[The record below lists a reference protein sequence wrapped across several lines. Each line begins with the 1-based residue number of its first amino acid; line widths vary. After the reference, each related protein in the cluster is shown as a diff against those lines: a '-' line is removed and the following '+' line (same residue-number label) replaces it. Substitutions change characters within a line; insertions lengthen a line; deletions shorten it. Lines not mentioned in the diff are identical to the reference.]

1 MRSERMAKRLSLGG
15 IMRKKLSD
23 ITNLQTA
30 KPMSEDEKPLEDC
43 PTDKD
48 YIEQLRRERM
58 TLIRL
63 VAERTKIVELSGA
76 ELQKLRISL
85 QKLQQQNLSLAQS
98 NSRMLAELNLGR
110 EKVKTLQHELV
121 CKNALL
127 KAKNLEIEAVSLKF
141 QFTNILVVPLI
152 LQGREEFKR
161 QNSASQTQVSKIKEA
176 EEISLH
182 KADNDGKACNLNKR
196 RATRSRSVGA
206 STTCQKVENKEKA
219 ENKRR
224 RLRRQSAR
232 FISQTEN
239 LFEIEDVKLPV
250 NHTPDSPMRSSSPTP
265 LISSTRKEGG
275 EDNCAPR
282 RSSVGRPLRKAA
294 EKVKSY
300 KEVPIIVKMRR
311 SE

>member
-127 KAKNLEIEAVSLKF
+127 KEKNLEIEGK
-141 QFTNILVVPLI
+141 
-152 LQGREEFKR
+152 EEFKR
-161 QNSASQTQVSKIKEA
+161 QNSASQTQIKEA

>member
-127 KAKNLEIEAVSLKF
+127 KAKNLEIEGK
-141 QFTNILVVPLI
+141 
-152 LQGREEFKR
+152 EEFKR

-300 KEVPIIVKMRR
+300 KEVPIMVKMRR

>member
-127 KAKNLEIEAVSLKF
+127 KAKNLEIEGK
-141 QFTNILVVPLI
+141 
-152 LQGREEFKR
+152 EEFKR
-161 QNSASQTQVSKIKEA
+161 QNSASQTQIKEA

-300 KEVPIIVKMRR
+300 KEVPIMVKMRR

>member
-127 KAKNLEIEAVSLKF
+127 KAKNLEIE
-141 QFTNILVVPLI
+141 
-152 LQGREEFKR
+152 GREEFKR

>member
-1 MRSERMAKRLSLGG
+1 MPKRLSLGG

-23 ITNLQTA
+23 ITNLQAA
-30 KPMSEDEKPLEDC
+30 KPMIQDEKPPEDC
-43 PTDKD
+43 LTDKD
-48 YIEQLRRERM
+48 CIEQLRRERM

-63 VAERTKIVELSGA
+63 VAERTKMVELGGA

-85 QKLQQQNLSLAQS
+85 QKLQLQNLSLAQS

-110 EKVKTLQHELV
+110 EKVKTLQHELL
-121 CKNALL
+121 CKNALF
-127 KAKNLEIEAVSLKF
+127 KAKNLEIEGK
-141 QFTNILVVPLI
+141 T
-152 LQGREEFKR
+152 EFKR
-161 QNSASQTQVSKIKEA
+161 QNTASQISKIKEGEDS
-176 EEISLH
+176 EEISMH
-182 KADNDGKACNLNKR
+182 KAENDGETCNLNKGE
-196 RATRSRSVGA
+196 ACNINKGEASVDA
-206 STTCQKVENKEKA
+206 STTCPKVEDKEKVENK
-219 ENKRR
+219 RR
-224 RLRRQSAR
+224 CLRRQSAR

-250 NHTPDSPMRSSSPTP
+250 SCTPDSPMRSSGPTP
-265 LISSTRKEGG
+265 LISSTRKEEG

-300 KEVPIIVKMRR
+300 KEVSLVVKMRR

>member
-30 KPMSEDEKPLEDC
+30 KPMSEDEKPLEGC
-43 PTDKD
+43 PPDKD

-127 KAKNLEIEAVSLKF
+127 KAKNLEIEGK
-141 QFTNILVVPLI
+141 
-152 LQGREEFKR
+152 EEFKR

-196 RATRSRSVGA
+196 HATRSRSVGA
-206 STTCQKVENKEKA
+206 STTCPKIEDKEKA

-239 LFEIEDVKLPV
+239 LFEIEDVQLPV
-250 NHTPDSPMRSSSPTP
+250 NHTPDSPMRSSGPTP
-265 LISSTRKEGG
+265 LISSTRKEGE

>member
-63 VAERTKIVELSGA
+63 VAERTYPIPSNVVFLSSFI
-76 ELQKLRISL
+76 LLL
-85 QKLQQQNLSLAQS
+85 
-98 NSRMLAELNLGR
+98 ELNLGR

-127 KAKNLEIEAVSLKF
+127 KAKTLEIEAVSLKF

-152 LQGREEFKR
+152 LQGKEEFKR
-161 QNSASQTQVSKIKEA
+161 QNSASQTQIKEA

>member
-1 MRSERMAKRLSLGG
+1 MRSESMPKRLSLGG

-23 ITNLQTA
+23 ITNLHAT
-30 KPMSEDEKPLEDC
+30 KPMIQDEKPPEDC
-43 PTDKD
+43 LTDKD
-48 YIEQLRRERM
+48 CIEQLRRERM

-63 VAERTKIVELSGA
+63 VAERTKMVELGGA

-85 QKLQQQNLSLAQS
+85 QKLQLQNLSLAQS

-110 EKVKTLQHELV
+110 EKVKTLQHELL
-121 CKNALL
+121 CKNALF
-127 KAKNLEIEAVSLKF
+127 KAKNLEVEGK
-141 QFTNILVVPLI
+141 T
-152 LQGREEFKR
+152 EFKR
-161 QNSASQTQVSKIKEA
+161 QNTASQVSKIKEG

-182 KADNDGKACNLNKR
+182 KADNDGKTCNLNKGEACNINKGEACNLNKSNKR
-196 RATRSRSVGA
+196 HATRSRSVGA
-206 STTCQKVENKEKA
+206 STTGQKVEDKEKVENK
-219 ENKRR
+219 RR
-224 RLRRQSAR
+224 CLRRQSAR

-239 LFEIEDVKLPV
+239 LFEIEDGKLPV
-250 NHTPDSPMRSSSPTP
+250 SCTPDSPMHSSGPAP
-265 LISSTRKEGG
+265 LISSTRKEEG

-300 KEVPIIVKMRR
+300 KEVSLLVKMRR

>member
-127 KAKNLEIEAVSLKF
+127 KAKTLEIEGK
-141 QFTNILVVPLI
+141 
-152 LQGREEFKR
+152 EEFKR

>member
-127 KAKNLEIEAVSLKF
+127 KEKNLEIEGK
-141 QFTNILVVPLI
+141 
-152 LQGREEFKR
+152 EEFKR

>member
-1 MRSERMAKRLSLGG
+1 MAKRLSLGG

-63 VAERTKIVELSGA
+63 VAERTYPIPSNVVFLSSFILLLVFGKIVELSGA

-127 KAKNLEIEAVSLKF
+127 KAKNLEIEGK
-141 QFTNILVVPLI
+141 
-152 LQGREEFKR
+152 EEFKR

>member
-1 MRSERMAKRLSLGG
+1 MRSESMPKRLSLGG

-23 ITNLQTA
+23 ITNLQAT
-30 KPMSEDEKPLEDC
+30 KPMIQDEKPPEDC
-43 PTDKD
+43 LTDKD
-48 YIEQLRRERM
+48 CIEQLRRERM

-63 VAERTKIVELSGA
+63 VAERTKMVELGGA

-85 QKLQQQNLSLAQS
+85 QKLQLQNLSLAQS

-110 EKVKTLQHELV
+110 EKVKTLQHELL
-121 CKNALL
+121 CKNALF
-127 KAKNLEIEAVSLKF
+127 KAKNLEIEGK
-141 QFTNILVVPLI
+141 T
-152 LQGREEFKR
+152 EFKR
-161 QNSASQTQVSKIKEA
+161 QNTASQVSKIKEG

-182 KADNDGKACNLNKR
+182 KADNDGKTCNLNKGEACNINKGEACNLNKR
-196 RATRSRSVGA
+196 HATRSRSVGA
-206 STTCQKVENKEKA
+206 STTGQKVEDKEKVENK
-219 ENKRR
+219 RR
-224 RLRRQSAR
+224 CLRRQSAR

-239 LFEIEDVKLPV
+239 LFEIEDGKLPV
-250 NHTPDSPMRSSSPTP
+250 SCTPDSPMHSSGPTP
-265 LISSTRKEGG
+265 LISSTTKEEG

-300 KEVPIIVKMRR
+300 KEGSLLVKMRR

>member
-1 MRSERMAKRLSLGG
+1 MRSESMPKRLSLGG

-23 ITNLQTA
+23 ITNLQAA
-30 KPMSEDEKPLEDC
+30 KPMIQDEKHPEDC
-43 PTDKD
+43 LTDKD
-48 YIEQLRRERM
+48 CIEQLRRERM

-63 VAERTKIVELSGA
+63 VAERTKMVELGGA

-85 QKLQQQNLSLAQS
+85 QKLQLQNLSLAQS

-110 EKVKTLQHELV
+110 EKVKTLQHELL
-121 CKNALL
+121 CKNALF
-127 KAKNLEIEAVSLKF
+127 KAKNLEIEGK
-141 QFTNILVVPLI
+141 T
-152 LQGREEFKR
+152 EFKR
-161 QNSASQTQVSKIKEA
+161 QNTASQISKIKEGEDS

-182 KADNDGKACNLNKR
+182 KAENDGETCNLNKGEACNLNKR
-196 RATRSRSVGA
+196 RATRSRSVDA
-206 STTCQKVENKEKA
+206 STTCQKVEDKEKV

-224 RLRRQSAR
+224 CLRRQSAR

-250 NHTPDSPMRSSSPTP
+250 SCTPDSPMCSSGPTP
-265 LISSTRKEGG
+265 SISSTRKEEG
-275 EDNCAPR
+275 EDNYAPR

-300 KEVPIIVKMRR
+300 KEVSLVVKMRR

>member
-127 KAKNLEIEAVSLKF
+127 KAKNLEIEGK
-141 QFTNILVVPLI
+141 
-152 LQGREEFKR
+152 EEFKR
-161 QNSASQTQVSKIKEA
+161 QNSASQTQIKEA

-250 NHTPDSPMRSSSPTP
+250 NHTLDSPMRSSSPTP

-300 KEVPIIVKMRR
+300 KEVPIMVKMRR

>member
-127 KAKNLEIEAVSLKF
+127 KAKNLEIEGK
-141 QFTNILVVPLI
+141 
-152 LQGREEFKR
+152 EEFKR

-196 RATRSRSVGA
+196 HATRSRSVGA
-206 STTCQKVENKEKA
+206 STTCQKVEDKEKA

-239 LFEIEDVKLPV
+239 LFEIEDVQLPF
-250 NHTPDSPMRSSSPTP
+250 NHTPDSPMRRSGPTP
-265 LISSTRKEGG
+265 LISSTRKEGE

-300 KEVPIIVKMRR
+300 KEVPIIAKMRR

>member
-1 MRSERMAKRLSLGG
+1 MRSEGMPKRLSLGG

-23 ITNLQTA
+23 ITNLQAA
-30 KPMSEDEKPLEDC
+30 KPMIQDEKPPEDC
-43 PTDKD
+43 LTDKD
-48 YIEQLRRERM
+48 CIEQLRRERM

-63 VAERTKIVELSGA
+63 VAERTKMVELGGA

-85 QKLQQQNLSLAQS
+85 QKLQLQNLSLAQS

-110 EKVKTLQHELV
+110 EKVKTLQHELL
-121 CKNALL
+121 CKNALF
-127 KAKNLEIEAVSLKF
+127 KAKNLEIEGK
-141 QFTNILVVPLI
+141 T
-152 LQGREEFKR
+152 EFKR
-161 QNSASQTQVSKIKEA
+161 QNTASQISKIKEGEDS

-182 KADNDGKACNLNKR
+182 KAENDGETCNLNKGE
-196 RATRSRSVGA
+196 ASVDA
-206 STTCQKVENKEKA
+206 STTCQKVEDIEKV

-224 RLRRQSAR
+224 CLRRQSAR

-250 NHTPDSPMRSSSPTP
+250 SCTPDSPMRSSGPTP
-265 LISSTRKEGG
+265 SISSTRKEEG

-300 KEVPIIVKMRR
+300 KEVSLVVKMRR

>member
-127 KAKNLEIEAVSLKF
+127 KAKNLEIE
-141 QFTNILVVPLI
+141 
-152 LQGREEFKR
+152 GREEFKR
-161 QNSASQTQVSKIKEA
+161 QNSASQTQIKEA

>member
-1 MRSERMAKRLSLGG
+1 MRSESMPKRLSLGG

-23 ITNLQTA
+23 ITNLQAT
-30 KPMSEDEKPLEDC
+30 KPVIQDEKPPEDC
-43 PTDKD
+43 LTDKD
-48 YIEQLRRERM
+48 CIEQLRRERM

-63 VAERTKIVELSGA
+63 VAERTKMVELGGA

-85 QKLQQQNLSLAQS
+85 QKLQLQNLSLAQS

-110 EKVKTLQHELV
+110 EKVKTLQHELL
-121 CKNALL
+121 CKNALF
-127 KAKNLEIEAVSLKF
+127 KAKNLEIEGK
-141 QFTNILVVPLI
+141 T
-152 LQGREEFKR
+152 EFKR
-161 QNSASQTQVSKIKEA
+161 QNTASQVSKIKEG

-182 KADNDGKACNLNKR
+182 KADNDGKTCNLNKGEACNINKGEACNLNKR

-206 STTCQKVENKEKA
+206 STTGQKVEDKEKVENK
-219 ENKRR
+219 RR
-224 RLRRQSAR
+224 CLRRQSAR

-239 LFEIEDVKLPV
+239 LFEIEDGKLPV
-250 NHTPDSPMRSSSPTP
+250 SCTPDSPMHSSGPTP
-265 LISSTRKEGG
+265 LISSTRKEEG

-300 KEVPIIVKMRR
+300 KEVSLLVKMRR

>member
-23 ITNLQTA
+23 ITNSQTA

-43 PTDKD
+43 PADKD

-127 KAKNLEIEAVSLKF
+127 KAKNLEIEGK
-141 QFTNILVVPLI
+141 
-152 LQGREEFKR
+152 EEFKR

-224 RLRRQSAR
+224 RLRRQFAR

>member
-127 KAKNLEIEAVSLKF
+127 KAKNLEIEGK
-141 QFTNILVVPLI
+141 
-152 LQGREEFKR
+152 EEFKR

-182 KADNDGKACNLNKR
+182 KADNHGKACNLNKR
-196 RATRSRSVGA
+196 RATRSRLGA

>member
-1 MRSERMAKRLSLGG
+1 MRSESMPKRLSLGG

-23 ITNLQTA
+23 ITNLQAA
-30 KPMSEDEKPLEDC
+30 KPMIQDEKPPEDC
-43 PTDKD
+43 LTDKD
-48 YIEQLRRERM
+48 CIEQLRRERM

-63 VAERTKIVELSGA
+63 VAERTKMVELGGA

-85 QKLQQQNLSLAQS
+85 QKLQLQNLSLAQS

-110 EKVKTLQHELV
+110 EKVKTLQHELL
-121 CKNALL
+121 CKNALF
-127 KAKNLEIEAVSLKF
+127 KAKNLVIEGK
-141 QFTNILVVPLI
+141 T
-152 LQGREEFKR
+152 EFKR
-161 QNSASQTQVSKIKEA
+161 QNTASQISKIKEG
-176 EEISLH
+176 EDSKEISLH
-182 KADNDGKACNLNKR
+182 KAENDGEACNLNKR
-196 RATRSRSVGA
+196 RATRSRSVDA
-206 STTCQKVENKEKA
+206 STTCQKVEDIEKV

-224 RLRRQSAR
+224 CLRRQSAR

-250 NHTPDSPMRSSSPTP
+250 SCTPDSPMRSSGPTP
-265 LISSTRKEGG
+265 LISSTRKEEG

-300 KEVPIIVKMRR
+300 KEVSLVVKMRR

>member
-23 ITNLQTA
+23 ITNSQTA

-43 PTDKD
+43 PADKD

-127 KAKNLEIEAVSLKF
+127 KAKNLEIEGK
-141 QFTNILVVPLI
+141 
-152 LQGREEFKR
+152 EEFKR
-161 QNSASQTQVSKIKEA
+161 QNSASQTQIKEA

-224 RLRRQSAR
+224 RLRRQFAR

>member
-127 KAKNLEIEAVSLKF
+127 KAKNLEIEGK
-141 QFTNILVVPLI
+141 
-152 LQGREEFKR
+152 EEFKR

-250 NHTPDSPMRSSSPTP
+250 NHTLDSPMRSSSPTP

-300 KEVPIIVKMRR
+300 KEVPIMVKMRR